1 MEKSNQNKK
10 KKLTIERCGSLSH
23 VQITMEK
30 IGELLEERL
39 VYGLEVL

>member
-1 MEKSNQNKK
+1 MEKSNQNK
-10 KKLTIERCGSLSH
+10 LTIEGCGSSSH